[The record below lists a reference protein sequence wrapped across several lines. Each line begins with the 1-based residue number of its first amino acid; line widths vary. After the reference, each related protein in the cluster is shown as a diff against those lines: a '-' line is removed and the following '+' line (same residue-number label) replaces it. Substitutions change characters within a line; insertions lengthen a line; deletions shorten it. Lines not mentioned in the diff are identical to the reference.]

1 MHRFFSLGVAWLS
14 GWAAML
20 TPMAAVAGGS
30 LLCGTAGDELVAG
43 RAGLVREWVV
53 QVPFDSAGYALENVS
68 IGDGLVV
75 ATSGDGGVHAVSTG
89 TGAGQPRPGSVLWSQ
104 RFGRP
109 GGPGQPAGIGA
120 DVVTVARD
128 LEMVAFNR
136 ADGSIK
142 WRRSFGRPSSGGV
155 VPSGDWVYGP
165 LSGNGLMRVP
175 TDPYRRPAEPQ
186 VAAGK
191 RRGRAVTTTGSGSK
205 AATTSSADPL
215 RPLSLDAAGQVESA
229 PIPYLGGV
237 VWCTDDGLI
246 ESVVPVDSEETEAE
260 WARTEFDLGAAPA
273 GPLVVRAKSIFAA
286 TTRGDLARVDDPPPD
301 DVHSFKAVWHVV
313 LPYPPEGGPL
323 VGGDTVVV
331 SLGDEGIM
339 AFSAETGDER
349 WRSCLAGRL
358 VSITG
363 NHVWFVD
370 RVGRLSSLDLATGM
384 PGPQMCLGSFT
395 LPVANTVDERLILAS
410 PDGLVVSLAPRR
422 TVSAVPPVPP
432 QPNWRPGADRP
443 AVQPDAAEPAAEPAV
458 EPAVDASTTET

>member
-1 MHRFFSLGVAWLS
+1 
-14 GWAAML
+14 
-20 TPMAAVAGGS
+20 VAGGS

-53 QVPFDSAGYALENVS
+53 QVPFDSAGYRVENVS

-104 RFGRP
+104 RIGRP
-109 GGPGQPAGIGA
+109 GGPGQPAGVGA

-155 VPSGDWVYGP
+155 VPVGDWAYGP
-165 LSGNGLMRVP
+165 LSGDGLMRVP
-175 TDPYRRPAEPQ
+175 NDPYRRPAEPQ

-205 AATTSSADPL
+205 DDRKSSADPL
-215 RPLSLDAAGQVESA
+215 RALSLDAGGRVEST
-229 PIPYLGGV
+229 PIAFQGGV

-246 ESVVPVDSEETEAE
+246 AAVVPADSAESESE

-273 GPLVVRAKSIFAA
+273 GPLVVRGKSLYAA
-286 TTRGDLARVDDPPPD
+286 TTRGDLARIDDPPPD
-301 DVHSFKAVWHVV
+301 DVHSFKARWHVV

-331 SLGDEGIM
+331 SLGDDGIM
-339 AFSAETGDER
+339 AFSADTGDER

-363 NHVWFVD
+363 NHAWFVD

-432 QPNWRPGADRP
+432 QPNWRPEADRP
-443 AVQPDAAEPAAEPAV
+443 AARPDAAEPAAEPA
-458 EPAVDASTTET
+458 ADATTTDT

>member
-1 MHRFFSLGVAWLS
+1 MHRFFSFGVAWLS
-14 GWAAML
+14 AGAAAL
-20 TPMAAVAGGS
+20 IPACALAGGS

-53 QVPFDSAGYALENVS
+53 QVPFDSAGYTLEHVS

-109 GGPGQPAGIGA
+109 GGPGQPAGIGP

-128 LEMVAFNR
+128 LDMVAFNR

-155 VPSGDWVYGP
+155 VPSGDWAYGA

-186 VAAGK
+186 PADKKG
-191 RRGRAVTTTGSGSK
+191 RGRAVTTSGSGAK
-205 AATTSSADPL
+205 AATTSSPDPL
-215 RPLSLDAAGQVESA
+215 RPISLDAAGSVESA
-229 PIPYLGGV
+229 PIAYLGGV

-246 ESVVPVDSEETEAE
+246 ESVVPVDSEETEAD
-260 WARTEFDLGAAPA
+260 WARTEFDLGSAPA
-273 GPLVVRAKSIFAA
+273 GPLVVRGRSIFAA

-301 DVHSFKAVWHVV
+301 DVHSFQTVWHVV

-331 SLGDEGIM
+331 SLGDEGMM
-339 AFSAETGDER
+339 AFSTDTGEER

-363 NHVWFVD
+363 NHAWFVD
-370 RVGRLSSLDLATGM
+370 RVGRLSSLEIATGM

-422 TVSAVPPVPP
+422 TVSAVPPAPP
-432 QPNWRPGADRP
+432 QPNWRPDAGRP
-443 AVQPDAAEPAAEPAV
+443 APRPEAAEPAV
-458 EPAVDASTTET
+458 EPADNAATTDT